1 MEHTEKNIEQLRADI
16 EKRTSQAPIYST
28 GLKAMLAQLLDNLEV
43 DKAKKMFSCHQDEAY
58 KAIGEFLPEK
68 HAIND
73 RPDKKRQDRE
83 DYPTCK
89 LTCAIQRRTNSV
101 STHFMFG
108 NKLKF
113 TLGNEPSE
121 AKALRP
127 YFDIFLEYL
136 DKHYFNEKMYEARQI
151 TGAET
156 ECAKLYSLYKDED
169 GNVEVICQLKSNSKG
184 DTLYS
189 LFNQYGK
196 MVAFAVG
203 YHLRDSEFRAEEH
216 FDVYTSDT
224 IWKLKKGNVANQNG
238 WELLEKTGNIFGKI
252 PVIYYHHEV
261 DWDGAQPNID
271 RLEWITS
278 KNGDTNEYFG
288 NPYMIISPD
297 IADERLADAREV
309 GKVMVTDSDGRFEFV
324 APPDCGDM
332 INNEKNDLNASIER
346 DTLTPDWTYKSISGL
361 GTLSS
366 KAMRQ
371 INISGYV
378 KRNRLAIKVYNEL
391 IRREINLIVAILCNY
406 EYLGDSTVQEGLKKL
421 KIKFSYQDPFVGG
434 LDDNSTEIA
443 TFVGANAMSIH
454 SAVMANPY
462 IEDKEAE
469 EERIWQEIERKA
481 MIDAKV
487 AAASANQKKDSS
499 EVTKED
505 EKGG

>member
-16 EKRTSQAPIYST
+16 EKRTSHAPIYST
-28 GLKAMLAQLLDNLEV
+28 GLKAMLAQLLDNLEI

-203 YHLRDSEFRAEEH
+203 YNLRDSEFRVEEH

-238 WELLEKTGNIFGKI
+238 WELIEKTSNIFEKI

-261 DWDGAQPNID
+261 DWDGAQPNIE

-391 IRREINLIVAILCNY
+391 IRREINLVVAILCNY
-406 EYLGDSTVQEGLKKL
+406 EYLGDSTVQDGLKKM

-505 EKGG
+505 EKKG

>member
-1 MEHTEKNIEQLRADI
+1 MEHIEKNIEQFRADI
-16 EKRTSQAPIYST
+16 EKRASQAPIYST
-28 GLKAMLAQLLDNLEV
+28 GLKAMLAQLLDNLEI
-43 DKAKKMFSCHQDEAY
+43 DKAKKMFSCYQDEAY

-68 HAIND
+68 HKIND

-121 AKALRP
+121 AKSLRP
-127 YFDIFLEYL
+127 YFDVFLEYL

-169 GNVEVICQLKSNSKG
+169 GDVEVICQLKSNSKG

-196 MVAFAVG
+196 MIAFAVG
-203 YHLRDSEFRAEEH
+203 YNLRDSEFRTEEH

-238 WELLEKTGNIFGKI
+238 WELLEKTSNIFGKI

-309 GKVMVTDSDGRFEFV
+309 GKVMVTDSNGRFEFV

-332 INNEKNDLNASIER
+332 IGNEKNDLNASIER

-391 IRREINLIVAILCNY
+391 IRREINLVIAILCNY
-406 EYLGDSTVQEGLKKL
+406 EYIDNSDIRDGLKKL

-487 AAASANQKKDSS
+487 AAASSNQKKDGS